1 MIINSGVQYS
11 EHSSYNELERFVRFI
26 QPEKVISTVPIS
38 SGNQNTQSV
47 PRNWL
52 TTIKPMTT
60 SQRTVTSFMK
70 VCKNAS
76 PVVNDKLSDK
86 SIITHSCASKE
97 LLRDDAASYDSLE
110 TDYMP

>member
-1 MIINSGVQYS
+1 M
-11 EHSSYNELERFVRFI
+11 RFI

-60 SQRTVTSFMK
+60 SQRTVTSFMR

-76 PVVNDKLSDK
+76 PVVVNDKLSDK
-86 SIITHSCASKE
+86 SIITHSGASKE